1 MKGKRNS
8 KVVFKSGFLG
18 VMGVISCA
26 CAVVPGAARATTLFS
41 AKASDVTSLSQ
52 ALGNHTWSE
61 TGGMVALSSNYAH
74 SGKQSYQ
81 LTYPANE
88 SEAWLSIPM
97 TGGRKHVFLRWWEVR
112 EKAGDF
118 PGAKDYDW
126 SAEKTVRFRSAT
138 IESTGIDYCLGW
150 EAASGQVGTAAT
162 DGPGP
167 FVIFGN
173 SVASNEDDLLR
184 ATPKIQRGQ
193 WNMYEVEIDLGTRG
207 QSNGA
212 VRIWV
217 NDVLIGQKTGVNLL
231 PTTDASIEQV
241 WVGGWYSGLSPNP
254 APARRYIDDVV
265 LSDTKVGF
273 AGSGAPQPVKP
284 NPPTNVA
291 VH

>member
-1 MKGKRNS
+1 MQVKQNFRVES
-8 KVVFKSGFLG
+8 KSTVVRALC
-18 VMGVISCA
+18 VIGCI
-26 CAVVPGAARATTLFS
+26 CAVVPSAQATTLFS
-41 AKASDVTSLSQ
+41 AKADAVSNMSQ

-61 TGGMVALSSNYAH
+61 IEGQVALSTNYTH

-81 LTYPANE
+81 LSYPANE
-88 SEAWLSIPM
+88 SQAYLAIPVAA
-97 TGGRKHVFLRWWEVR
+97 GRKHVFLRWWEVR

-118 PGAKDYDW
+118 SGAHDYDW
-126 SAEKTVRFRSAT
+126 SAEKTIRFRSST
-138 IESTGIDYCLGW
+138 IESTGVDYCLGW
-150 EAASGQVGTAAT
+150 EAASGQVGTAGT

-173 SVASNEDDLLR
+173 SVASDEDDLLR
-184 ATPKIQRGQ
+184 ATPQIQRGK

-217 NDVLIGQKTGVNLL
+217 NDKLLGQTSGLSLL
-231 PTTDASIEQV
+231 PKTDASIEEI

-265 LSDTKVGF
+265 LADAKIGF
-273 AGSGAPQPVKP
+273 GNSGPTQPVKP